1 MPVHDQ
7 TASIVNLAKSWRLT
21 LDRASIN
28 TSIPTATLELML
40 DTIIT
45 LGTPQVVQDTG
56 DAAARTVMGR
66 VAAISEAE
74 RARGS

>member
-1 MPVHDQ
+1 MIHDQ
-7 TASIVNLAKSWRLT
+7 TASVVNLCKSWKMT
-21 LDRASIN
+21 LDRSALN
-28 TSIPTATLELML
+28 TTVPTATLELWL

-56 DAAARTVMGR
+56 DAAARSVMGR
-66 VAAISEAE
+66 VTAISEAE